1 MNQLTFS
8 LLDLCQLGDIVPF
21 YNTATKLGDP
31 DRHEVHDYSDK
42 LLVRSLG
49 LFQDKY
55 NELVDKLG
63 GDEQNVTTVKGDL
76 YQELKAFILNPEP
89 PTTLITEENIHEV
102 KVVLYD
108 RLQDATKNDS
118 KWKYSAFRILRPH
131 KLPEMLN
138 RETAKKFFDAI
149 KEKRNLVDGTP
160 LLSWWLLE
168 IIETR
173 YLAIHGD

>member
-8 LLDLCQLGDIVPF
+8 LLDLCQIGDIVPF

-89 PTTLITEENIHEV
+89 PTSLITEENIHEV

-131 KLPEMLN
+131 KLPEMII
-138 RETAKKFFDAI
+138 AKLRRSFSTPSKK
-149 KEKRNLVDGTP
+149 KEILQIA
-160 LLSWWLLE
+160 LLYCHGG
-168 IIETR
+168 
-173 YLAIHGD
+173 YLK